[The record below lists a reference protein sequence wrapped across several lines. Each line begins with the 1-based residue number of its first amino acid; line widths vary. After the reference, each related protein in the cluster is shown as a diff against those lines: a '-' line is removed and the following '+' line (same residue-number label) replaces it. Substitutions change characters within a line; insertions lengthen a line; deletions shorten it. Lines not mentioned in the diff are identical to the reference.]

1 MFSFRFW
8 VNYLR
13 IVSIIFAAMGL
24 MWAVLGSFD
33 PFGIYEKQMAQ
44 TFFSKDALPTDAK
57 RTFSFALA
65 PFGMTALGYFI
76 LQYFI
81 ATYAFAKRERW
92 AFVAIAL
99 AFWSWLIG
107 DTILSLQHGAVF
119 NVLLANV
126 PSLIAMLPIFIF
138 TPRYFFGHTQTN

>member
-33 PFGIYEKQMAQ
+33 PFGLYDASMAEA
-44 TFFSKDALPTDAK
+44 FFGQDDLPADAK
-57 RTFSFALA
+57 RVFSFSLA

-81 ATYAFAKRERW
+81 ATYAFAKKERW
-92 AFVAIAL
+92 AFVAITS
-99 AFWSWLIG
+99 AFSIWFIG
-107 DTILSLQHGAVF
+107 DTVLSLQHGAAF
-119 NVLLANV
+119 NVLFANI

-138 TPRYFFGHTQTN
+138 TPQHFFKKS

>member
-1 MFSFRFW
+1 MSSFRFW

-13 IVSIIFAAMGL
+13 IVSILFAAMGL

-33 PFGIYEKQMAQ
+33 PFGIYDARMAGA
-44 TFFSKDALPTDAK
+44 FFGQDTLPTAAK

-65 PFGMTALGYFI
+65 PFGMTAAGYFI

-92 AFVAIAL
+92 AFVAITL
-99 AFWSWLIG
+99 AFWIWLIG
-107 DTILSLQHGAVF
+107 DTILSLQHGALF
-119 NVLLANV
+119 NVLMANV
-126 PSLIAMLPIFIF
+126 PSLIAMLPVFIF
-138 TPRYFFGHTQTN
+138 TPKYFFGK

>member
-1 MFSFRFW
+1 MLGFRFW

-44 TFFSKDALPTDAK
+44 SFFSQNDLPADAK
-57 RTFSFALA
+57 KAFSFALA
-65 PFGMTALGYFI
+65 PFGMTAVGYFV

-81 ATYAFAKRERW
+81 TTYAFAKQERW
-92 AFVAIAL
+92 AFVAIIL
-99 AFWSWLIG
+99 AFSIWFVG

-119 NVLLANV
+119 NVLFANV

-138 TPRYFFGHTQTN
+138 TPIYFFGQSN

>member
-33 PFGIYEKQMAQ
+33 PLGIYDARMAQ
-44 TFFSKDALPTDAK
+44 TFFAQDALPADAK
-57 RTFSFALA
+57 KVFSFALA
-65 PFGMTALGYFI
+65 PFGMTALGYFV

-92 AFVAIAL
+92 AFVAITL
-99 AFWSWLIG
+99 AFSIWFIG
-107 DTILSLQHGAVF
+107 ETILSLQHGAVF

-126 PSLIAMLPIFIF
+126 PSLISMLPIFIF
-138 TPRYFFGHTQTN
+138 TPKYFFDTSQL

>member
-1 MFSFRFW
+1 MFEFRFW

-33 PFGIYEKQMAQ
+33 PFGIYDSRMAEA
-44 TFFSKDALPTDAK
+44 FFSQNALPDDAK

-65 PFGMTALGYFI
+65 PFGMTATGYFV

-81 ATYAFAKRERW
+81 ATYAFAKKEKW
-92 AFVAIAL
+92 AFVAIAS
-99 AFWSWLIG
+99 AFWFWLIG
-107 DTILSLQHGAVF
+107 DTILSLQHGALF

-138 TPRYFFGHTQTN
+138 TPKYFFSASN

>member
-1 MFSFRFW
+1 MFGFQFW
-8 VNYLR
+8 VTYLR
-13 IVSIIFAAMGL
+13 IISIIFAAMGL

-33 PFGIYEKQMAQ
+33 PFGIYDSRMAQ
-44 TFFSKDALPTDAK
+44 SFFAQDKLPTDAK
-57 RTFSFALA
+57 QVFSFTLA

-92 AFVAIAL
+92 AFVAITF
-99 AFWSWLIG
+99 AFSVWFIG

-119 NVLLANV
+119 NVLLANI
-126 PSLIAMLPIFIF
+126 PSLVAMLPIFIA
-138 TPRYFFGHTQTN
+138 TPTYFFQNPQN

>member
-1 MFSFRFW
+1 MFDFRFW

-33 PFGIYEKQMAQ
+33 PFGIYDARMAQ
-44 TFFSKDALPTDAK
+44 TFFGQNDLPAEAK
-57 RTFSFALA
+57 QVFSFALA
-65 PFGMTALGYFI
+65 PFGMTAVGYFV

-92 AFVAIAL
+92 AFVAITV
-99 AFWSWLIG
+99 AFWIWLIG

-126 PSLIAMLPIFIF
+126 PSLILMLPIFIF
-138 TPRYFFGHTQTN
+138 TPAHFFSKSTS